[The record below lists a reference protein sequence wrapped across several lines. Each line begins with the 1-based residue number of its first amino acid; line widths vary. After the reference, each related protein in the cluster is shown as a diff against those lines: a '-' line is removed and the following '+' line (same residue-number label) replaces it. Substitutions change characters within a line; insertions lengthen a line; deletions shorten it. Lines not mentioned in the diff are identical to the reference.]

1 MIGPFDNENRGAR
14 ELGTVAAMKEAGVNV
29 VQINSPQDGSW
40 AADPNLAIPVITA
53 ALVAHP
59 ETKMLGYPGGQLLGN
74 VPTYMQAAGKKP
86 GEIFNFGFDTSPQI
100 VEGFK
105 GGWVQLTADQQPFL
119 QGYLPILSLCQQVVY
134 GLAPIER
141 RYRRR
146 LRDAATTTR
155 SWPSSPRNSSART
168 TAGAG
173 RGSPRPAHFRLGGM
187 RVAERLIELRDIK
200 KSYGN
205 VYALGGVSL
214 TVNVGEVVG
223 LIGDNGAGKS
233 TLIKVL
239 AGVVTPTSGEI
250 LVRGKPVS
258 GWNAARS
265 REAGIETVFQDRA
278 LAVQQSIVRNIFM
291 GRELGGRFGFL
302 RINEEIREAGRLMR
316 EIGFTSKV
324 FTPHSIVGQLSGGER
339 QGVAIARAIYK
350 EADLIVLDEPTT
362 ALSLTETAK
371 VFHFVRQV
379 RDSGRSILFIGHNIH
394 HVFDIADRFVV
405 LDRGKVALETGTEP
419 RSNRPRS

>member
-1 MIGPFDNENRGAR
+1 M
-14 ELGTVAAMKEAGVNV
+14 
-29 VQINSPQDGSW
+29 
-40 AADPNLAIPVITA
+40 
-53 ALVAHP
+53 
-59 ETKMLGYPGGQLLGN
+59 
-74 VPTYMQAAGKKP
+74 
-86 GEIFNFGFDTSPQI
+86 
-100 VEGFK
+100 
-105 GGWVQLTADQQPFL
+105 
-119 QGYLPILSLCQQVVY
+119 
-134 GLAPIER
+134 
-141 RYRRR
+141 
-146 LRDAATTTR
+146 
-155 SWPSSPRNSSART
+155 
-168 TAGAG
+168 
-173 RGSPRPAHFRLGGM
+173 
-187 RVAERLIELRDIK
+187 AERLIELRNIT

-214 TVNVGEVVG
+214 SVNVGEVVG

-239 AGVVTPTSGEI
+239 SGVVTPTSGEI

-265 REAGIETVFQDRA
+265 RDAGIETVFQDRA

-291 GRELGGRFGFL
+291 GRELGGRLGFL
-302 RINEEIREAGRLMR
+302 RIKEEIREAGRLMR

-324 FTPHSIVGQLSGGER
+324 FSPNSIVGQLSGGER

-350 EADLIVLDEPTT
+350 DADLIVLDEPTT
-362 ALSLTETAK
+362 ALSLIETAK

-405 LDRGKVALETGTEP
+405 LDRGKVALETDKTQIKSAEQLINFMEDVAHPVAKAGADASIEGAAQ
-419 RSNRPRS
+419 